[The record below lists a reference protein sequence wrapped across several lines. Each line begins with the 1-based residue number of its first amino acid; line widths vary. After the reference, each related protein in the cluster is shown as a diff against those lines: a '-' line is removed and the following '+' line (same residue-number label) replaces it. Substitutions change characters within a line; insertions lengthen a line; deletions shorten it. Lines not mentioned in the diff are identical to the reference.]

1 MNTYTHIRHVCTPH
15 PPIHLPNHPPTHTHT
30 FTRTCTHTY
39 TQVTDTQATYEHTNT
54 RTHTHAHAH
63 TYFTSTR
70 IEPRNPYDGNA
81 VAVKNHKGSLVGYI
95 SRNVAVSLAP
105 IMDNTCPNDPRM
117 EAVVLKR
124 DLIKVSF
131 YAPASLCERTSKRL
145 SQNGI
150 VLQSPEVGTDNSMIE
165 GCGGCGGSVE
175 SNKVCLSV
183 VVAKMGGSGAQMSSQ
198 EALEALETSQ
208 DLQDNLSNRL
218 SCFIVDLFDKAPRGH
233 VTSSNP

>member
-1 MNTYTHIRHVCTPH
+1 MYTYMNTYVYVHTRA
-15 PPIHLPNHPPTHTHT
+15 HLPTHTHT
-30 FTRTCTHTY
+30 YSPSYPHTHGHTHTHPRTHPHTCIRMY
-39 TQVTDTQATYEHTNT
+39 THTH
-54 RTHTHAHAH
+54 THTHAHVYITH
-63 TYFTSTR
+63 IH
-70 IEPRNPYDGNA
+70 IEPQNPYDGNA